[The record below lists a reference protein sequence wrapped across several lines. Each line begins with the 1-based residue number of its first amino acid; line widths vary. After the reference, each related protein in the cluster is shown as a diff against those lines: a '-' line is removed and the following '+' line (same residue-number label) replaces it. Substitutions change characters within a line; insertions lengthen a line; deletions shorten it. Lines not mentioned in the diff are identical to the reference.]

1 MSKRVKIFA
10 IIVLVIAVIV
20 FIASK
25 TGSSNTDTGSLS
37 STMDNALPITNVEP
51 STDNEFSAL
60 LSTVTSISIDE
71 SVFNS
76 PMYKALRDN
85 PVTLGSDIV
94 GRTNPFAPIGADS
107 SGDIVTPL
115 VQTLQPGKVTSTTA
129 EFSAQV
135 SFTTTAPVSV
145 LFQYGT
151 NDQLGFVT
159 TPTVLSKSGT
169 VLATV
174 RDLSP
179 NTIYQVK
186 AIAVV
191 GSTTANGNT
200 MSFST
205 TSAPSQ

>member
-10 IIVLVIAVIV
+10 IIVLVITVII

-37 STMDNALPITNVEP
+37 STMDTALPITNVEP

-60 LSTVTSISIDE
+60 LSTVTSISIDD
-71 SVFNS
+71 SIFNS
-76 PMYKALRDN
+76 PAYKALRDN

-107 SGDIVTPL
+107 SGDIITPI

-145 LFQYGT
+145 IFQYGV
-151 NDQLGFVT
+151 NDQLGSVT

-174 RDLSP
+174 RNLSP

-205 TSAPSQ
+205 TSTPSQ

>member
-10 IIVLVIAVIV
+10 IVVLAIAVIV

-25 TGSSNTDTGSLS
+25 TGGSEPDTGSLS
-37 STMDNALPITNVEP
+37 STMDALPITNVEAP
-51 STDNEFSAL
+51 TDNEFSAL
-60 LSTVTSISIDE
+60 LSTVTSISIDD

-76 PMYKALRDN
+76 PAYKALRDN

-107 SGDIVTPL
+107 STDLVTPL
-115 VQTLQPGKVTSTTA
+115 VQTLQPGKVTSTTS

-151 NDQLGFVT
+151 TDQLGFVT

-191 GSTTANGNT
+191 GSTTTNGNI

>member
-10 IIVLVIAVIV
+10 IVILAITAII

-25 TGSSNTDTGSLS
+25 TGSSDPDTGPLS
-37 STMDNALPITNVEP
+37 STMDAALPITNVEP
-51 STDNEFSAL
+51 STDNEFSLL
-60 LSTVTSISIDE
+60 LSTVTSINIDE

-76 PMYKALRDN
+76 PTYKALRDN
-85 PVTLGSDIV
+85 PVMLGSDIV

-107 SGDIVTPL
+107 PSDLITPI

-145 LFQYGT
+145 IFQYGT

-174 RDLSP
+174 KNLAP

-186 AIAVV
+186 AVAVV

-205 TSAPSQ
+205 TSAPAQ